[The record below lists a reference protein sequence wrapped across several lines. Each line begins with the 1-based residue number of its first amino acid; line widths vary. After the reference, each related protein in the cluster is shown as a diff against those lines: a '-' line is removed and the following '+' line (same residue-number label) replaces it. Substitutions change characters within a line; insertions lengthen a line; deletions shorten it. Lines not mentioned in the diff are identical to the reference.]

1 MKIHVRNVMNG
12 LVGLSGH
19 QRRGRGQRCRGGA
32 HEDPQNAQKSTST
45 GVPPTTLKNI
55 EKKSMVLTRHKIRI
69 GKLGKGIRII
79 TYGHFCML

>member
-1 MKIHVRNVMNG
+1 MKIYVCNVMNG

-19 QRRGRGQRCRGGA
+19 QRRGRGQKCRGGA

-55 EKKSMVLTRHKIRI
+55 EKKMKKNDECFNNCYKPSK
-69 GKLGKGIRII
+69 
-79 TYGHFCML
+79 

>member
-32 HEDPQNAQKSTST
+32 HEDPQYVQKPTST
-45 GVPPTTLKNI
+45 GVLLTTLRNV
-55 EKKSMVLTRHKIRI
+55 EKKIKKNDESFIYCYKPSR
-69 GKLGKGIRII
+69 
-79 TYGHFCML
+79 